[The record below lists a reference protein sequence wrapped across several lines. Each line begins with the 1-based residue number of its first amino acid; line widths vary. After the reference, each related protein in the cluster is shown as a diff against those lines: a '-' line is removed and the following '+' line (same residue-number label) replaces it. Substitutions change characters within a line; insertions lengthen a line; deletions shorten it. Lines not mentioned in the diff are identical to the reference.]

1 MSPSPDEKVILVVS
15 DDVGE
20 RQFLQTILQECGY
33 TVHATGSNLA
43 IARSQA
49 APPHVIALAEK
60 LNDVD
65 SLQLCNRLRFLEGGN
80 AHHPPPVVFI
90 AANEHKI
97 ERHRIFA
104 AGGAD
109 YITKPFLIEEIVL
122 RIEHQLD
129 LQLMKAQLERERR
142 LRREAEATLRD
153 TAAKFE
159 RLSKYDELTQ
169 LHSPRYFLEALV
181 REWRRSIRE
190 SHPLSLVLINIDYFR
205 EYNNAQ
211 GRTAGDRC
219 LQQVGEIIRKL
230 VHRPSDVVA
239 RYGDEEFAL
248 LLPNTDTS
256 GAIHVSRKLQVALQ
270 VEQIP
275 HPCSPLGD
283 RLTLSIG
290 IAGVVPRVGSE
301 ETKLVDACYQ
311 ALNEA
316 RRLGRNRIIL
326 KSLNPTPPPKP

>member
-33 TVHATGSNLA
+33 TVHASGSNLA
-43 IARSQA
+43 VARTQT

-60 LNDVD
+60 LNDMD
-65 SLQLCNRLRFLEGGN
+65 SFQLCNRLRFLDGGN
-80 AHHPPPVVFI
+80 AQHSPPVVFI
-90 AANEHKI
+90 AANENKV

-104 AGGAD
+104 AGAAD

-129 LQLMKAQLERERR
+129 LQLLKFQLDRERQ

-153 TAAKFE
+153 TAAKLD
-159 RLSKYDELTQ
+159 RLSKFDDLTQ
-169 LHSPRYFLEALV
+169 LHSSRYFLEALE
-181 REWRRSIRE
+181 REWRRSVRD
-190 SHPLSLVLINIDYFR
+190 SQPLSLVLVNIDYFR
-205 EYNNAQ
+205 EYNNAR

-248 LLPNTDTS
+248 LLPNTDTG
-256 GAIHVSRKLQVALQ
+256 GAIHVSRKLQVSLQ
-270 VEQIP
+270 AEQIP
-275 HPCSPLGD
+275 HPCSPVGD

-290 IAGVVPRVGSE
+290 IAGVVPRVGGAPP
-301 ETKLVDACYQ
+301 KLVDACYQ

-326 KSLNPTPPPKP
+326 KSLNSTPPPKP

>member
-49 APPHVIALAEK
+49 TPPHVIALAEK

-65 SLQLCNRLRFLEGGN
+65 SLQLCNRLRFLDS

-90 AANEHKI
+90 AAHENKI

-129 LQLMKAQLERERR
+129 LQLLKAQLARERR
-142 LRREAEATLRD
+142 LRRETEASLRD
-153 TAAKFE
+153 TTAKLE

-169 LHSPRYFLEALV
+169 LHSPRYFLEVLA
-181 REWRRSIRE
+181 REWRRSIRD
-190 SHPLSLVLINIDYFR
+190 SQPLSLILANIDYFR

-219 LQQVGEIIRKL
+219 LQQVGEIIQKL
-230 VHRPSDVVA
+230 VHRPLDVVA

-256 GAIHVSRKLQVALQ
+256 GAIHISRKLQVALQ
-270 VEQIP
+270 VDPIP

-290 IAGVVPRVGSE
+290 IAGVVPRIGSQ

-326 KSLNPTPPPKP
+326 KSLNSTPPPKP